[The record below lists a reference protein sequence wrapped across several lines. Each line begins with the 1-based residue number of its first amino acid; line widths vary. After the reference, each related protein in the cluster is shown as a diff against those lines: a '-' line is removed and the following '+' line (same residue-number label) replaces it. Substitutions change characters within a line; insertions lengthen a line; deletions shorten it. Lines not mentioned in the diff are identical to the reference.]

1 MTQELINVLS
11 EKYSKVFGQTPEY
24 TKAENVFS
32 DVIATCGDSDILVN
46 AVTAETDLAFQYGFY
61 AAVELL
67 TGGVQ

>member
-11 EKYSKVFGQTPEY
+11 EKYSKVFGQTREFVE
-24 TKAENVFS
+24 AETVLH
-32 DVIATCGDSDILVN
+32 DAIASCGNADILIN

-61 AAVELL
+61 ATVELL